1 LRPGTGRAETHDVRW
16 LIPLFIVVPLV
27 ELYLLVQL
35 SGLIDVW
42 GTLALILVT
51 GILGGWLAKR
61 EGLRVLREWQRAFE
75 TFTKPERGVVDGVLV
90 LAGAALLMSP
100 GVLTDLVGLLLLIPW
115 TRHPVASVVR
125 RWADRR
131 LAHHGAHFGGL
142 GVGGLGIGGRSPF
155 APHAGRASG
164 HGPGTVVD
172 TSGESINVDSD
183 RPSEPP
189 RKLPQHDD

>member
-1 LRPGTGRAETHDVRW
+1 LRPGTERAETHDVRW

-51 GILGGWLAKR
+51 GVLGGWLAKR

-100 GVLTDLVGLLLLIPW
+100 GVLTDVVGLLLLVPW
-115 TRHPVASVVR
+115 TRRPVAAVVR
-125 RWADRR
+125 RWADGR
-131 LAHHGAHFGGL
+131 LAHHGARFGM
-142 GVGGLGIGGRSPF
+142 GVGSMGAASPF
-155 APHAGRASG
+155 ASHPGRASAR
-164 HGPGTVVD
+164 GPGTVVD
-172 TSGESINVDSD
+172 TSGESVHVDSD
-183 RPSEPP
+183 RPSDPP
-189 RKLPQHDD
+189 RKLPQHN